1 MIKSFAGEY
10 CVMISL
16 ADIQRAANLL
26 HGRIVRTPLVYS
38 HTFSGMTGMQVYLK
52 LENLQL
58 GGSFK
63 VRGATFKIISHL
75 DDIKSRGVI
84 AASVGNHAQG
94 VALAAHAAGVPAT
107 IIMPVWASI
116 AKQQATRGYGAKL
129 ILEGDSLVESIAIGQ
144 RMASETKKVF
154 IHPYDDEEVMIGQG
168 TIGVEILED
177 MPDVDYIFVPVG
189 GGGLIGGI
197 AVAAKSLRPA
207 VHVIGVQSSA
217 CPSAREALQAGRP
230 VDLSAEE
237 RGALADAIMVT
248 RVGDASFFILKEL
261 VDELAVVDED
271 QIASAMLL
279 LLERKRIL
287 AEGAGA
293 VPLAALFGESL
304 PIPKGS
310 KVVLVISG
318 GNVDSLLLDR
328 IIATG
333 LRKQGRLMRF
343 AVCLDDVPGSLARLL
358 ELLAKHQ
365 ANVVHIHHVRNERD
379 LPIICTRVDLELETR
394 GFEHI
399 KEIEDDLKKANYNF
413 VIR

>member
-1 MIKSFAGEY
+1 
-10 CVMISL
+10 
-16 ADIQRAANLL
+16 
-26 HGRIVRTPLVYS
+26 
-38 HTFSGMTGMQVYLK
+38 
-52 LENLQL
+52 
-58 GGSFK
+58 
-63 VRGATFKIISHL
+63 
-75 DDIKSRGVI
+75 
-84 AASVGNHAQG
+84 
-94 VALAAHAAGVPAT
+94 
-107 IIMPVWASI
+107 MPVWASI

-129 ILEGDSLVESIAIGQ
+129 ILEGQSLVESIAIGQ
-144 RMASETKKVF
+144 RMATETKKIF
-154 IHPYDDEEVMIGQG
+154 IHPYDDEEIMVGQG
-168 TIGVEILED
+168 TIGIEILED
-177 MPDVDYIFVPVG
+177 LPDTDYIFVPVG

-197 AVAAKSLRPA
+197 AVAAKGLRPA

-217 CPSAREALQAGRP
+217 CPSALEALQAGRP

-248 RVGDASFFILKEL
+248 RVGDASFLIIKEL
-261 VDELAVVDED
+261 VDEIAVVDED

-293 VPLAALFGESL
+293 VPLAALLSGSL
-304 PIPKGS
+304 AIPKGS
-310 KVVLVISG
+310 KVALVISG

-328 IIATG
+328 IIAAG

-343 AVCLDDVPGSLARLL
+343 SVCLDDVPGSLARLL

-379 LPIICTRVDLELETR
+379 LPIISTRVDLELETR
-394 GFEHI
+394 GFEHM
-399 KEIEDDLKKANYNF
+399 KEIEEDLKKANYNY